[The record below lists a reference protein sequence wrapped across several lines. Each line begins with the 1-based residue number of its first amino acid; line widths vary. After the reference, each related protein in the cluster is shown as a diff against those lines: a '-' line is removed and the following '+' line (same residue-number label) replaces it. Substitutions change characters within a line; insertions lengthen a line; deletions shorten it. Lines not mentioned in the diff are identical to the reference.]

1 MTNTTSDNT
10 YLLLRSGEARKV
22 GQRATGVI
30 RYDILSDSE
39 HTKVFMRIT
48 GNDGGGYFSRET
60 IDFDKTF
67 DCVASYRDDRPLPS
81 KLFTSAFKG
90 KSSNNAGFLAAI
102 LRAEHLLDAAPGSD
116 FQHVVSGDW
125 TTWKADALKLEGT
138 PMAEVASTASPT
150 ADNSHKTQAKG
161 SKNKKNDAGGTA
173 Q

>member
-30 RYDILSDSE
+30 RYDILTNSE

-48 GNDGGGYFSRET
+48 GNDGGGYFSREA

-67 DCVASYRDDRPLPS
+67 DCVASYRDDRSLPS
-81 KLFTSAFKG
+81 KLFASAFMG

-125 TTWKADALKLEGT
+125 TAWKVDTLKLQGT
-138 PMAEVASTASPT
+138 PLADLAAPTSPT
-150 ADNSHKTQAKG
+150 AENPHKTQAKG
-161 SKNKKNDAGGTA
+161 SKNKKIDAGGTA